1 MDDMD
6 YREDPFEDNEEGEE
20 EEGEEEDRYYSG
32 TGEMIGDESYERYLD
47 NGDSGYSS
55 WPG

>member
-6 YREDPFEDNEEGEE
+6 YREDPFEDEEEGE

-32 TGEMIGDESYERYLD
+32 TGEMIGDESYDRYLD
-47 NGDSGYSS
+47 DWDSGYSS